1 MEEQPLIRGDAYS
14 SLPPLSAFAA
24 VAASIPLVSAPEIGG
39 TAWPREST
47 FDTHLFG
54 LLLAFIDSGEQT
66 QLAVL
71 DSSNIQSEMEKAPSA
86 GLPSAGPS
94 ELSALLADRVLRERG
109 PPWLAEEWNLPSGV
123 PTEGLIA
130 RLLRI
135 FAVNAMP
142 FAGGGAL
149 YKVASKLAH
158 RCHGA
163 NVDMVAD
170 AERGLGVFRALRD
183 IEPGDLLS
191 HPYLTLNL
199 SLFSAPLRRRLLYC
213 QRGMFCACASCTGTD
228 WLRQLPSACGGG
240 ATVVRD
246 GVTGRWRC
254 RCERCGARA
263 ASAQLPAHDEATDEA
278 LAALLLEEEVLAGKA
293 LEMCASIDVEKPR
306 RLPEL
311 LLEELERLLGRCE
324 AVLGAQ
330 HASTQALR
338 RLSLMQEYE
347 TIGRSERRGEW
358 VQRLDACQAWIDEML
373 ERCHDWMAAAEL
385 EAQQRRRKTGC
396 STAREHFLSKVQ
408 HEIKGEV
415 MGATVKIEER
425 LEREIGELAALRA
438 VILGGGFVPNE
449 ARVQYSRK
457 RKLAIETRHNLA
469 VQREVATGQV
479 HTDAADRWTIPSPL
493 EHV

>member
-1 MEEQPLIRGDAYS
+1 MIRGDAYS

-39 TAWPREST
+39 TAWPRKST
-47 FDTHLFG
+47 YDKHLFG
-54 LLLAFIDSGEQT
+54 LLLAFIDSSEET

-71 DSSNIQSEMEKAPSA
+71 DSSDIQSEMEQAPSA

-94 ELSALLADRVLRERG
+94 ELSALLAERVLRERG

-199 SLFSAPLRRRLLYC
+199 SLFSAPLRRRS
-213 QRGMFCACASCTGTD
+213 F
-228 WLRQLPSACGGG
+228 
-240 ATVVRD
+240 
-246 GVTGRWRC
+246 
-254 RCERCGARA
+254 
-263 ASAQLPAHDEATDEA
+263 
-278 LAALLLEEEVLAGKA
+278 
-293 LEMCASIDVEKPR
+293 DV
-306 RLPEL
+306 
-311 LLEELERLLGRCE
+311 
-324 AVLGAQ
+324 
-330 HASTQALR
+330 
-338 RLSLMQEYE
+338 
-347 TIGRSERRGEW
+347 
-358 VQRLDACQAWIDEML
+358 
-373 ERCHDWMAAAEL
+373 
-385 EAQQRRRKTGC
+385 
-396 STAREHFLSKVQ
+396 
-408 HEIKGEV
+408 
-415 MGATVKIEER
+415 
-425 LEREIGELAALRA
+425 
-438 VILGGGFVPNE
+438 
-449 ARVQYSRK
+449 
-457 RKLAIETRHNLA
+457 
-469 VQREVATGQV
+469 
-479 HTDAADRWTIPSPL
+479 
-493 EHV
+493 

>member
-1 MEEQPLIRGDAYS
+1 MTSSKLDRVIVVDSAASPDGFGRCLRAACAIKKGELVMEEQPLIRGDAYS

-278 LAALLLEEEVLAGKA
+278 LAAVLLEEEVLAGKA

-373 ERCHDWMAAAEL
+373 ERCVAEGD
-385 EAQQRRRKTGC
+385 RRPCK
-396 STAREHFLSKVQ
+396 
-408 HEIKGEV
+408 
-415 MGATVKIEER
+415 
-425 LEREIGELAALRA
+425 
-438 VILGGGFVPNE
+438 
-449 ARVQYSRK
+449 
-457 RKLAIETRHNLA
+457 
-469 VQREVATGQV
+469 
-479 HTDAADRWTIPSPL
+479 
-493 EHV
+493 